1 MLHQSITTEGMKHS
15 VLLTSFAPAGALGR
29 VRRLAEQGVGR
40 RGERLAAARPAAQEV
55 IFAATTTTTASEAAA
70 ATTSPIAVAVIVL
83 LRDAADPERGP

>member
-1 MLHQSITTEGMKHS
+1 MLHQNITTEGMKHS

-55 IFAATTTTTASEAAA
+55 IFAATTTTASEAAA

>member
-55 IFAATTTTTASEAAA
+55 IFAATTTTASEAAA